1 MPLLKSDEK
10 KIINYYV
17 GLAFDLWY
25 VDIFVFKELSFHCNS
40 SFMQRCILSR
50 HNLQIE

>member
-1 MPLLKSDEK
+1 MPLLKSYEA

-17 GLAFDLWY
+17 GLAFDSWY
-25 VDIFVFKELSFHCNS
+25 VDILVFKELSFHSNS

-50 HNLQIE
+50 HNIQIE